1 MSPIRVDQLLQETAA
16 EGPCGPDMSA
26 ELAYSELETLAKGKP
41 EQVMGDSVIPAQEGL
56 ASAPD
61 WYLGALFGAGGF
73 AGMYCGARLQKYVPQ
88 KFIKL
93 LLGLMITFLAGRYI
107 LQYFR

>member
-1 MSPIRVDQLLQETAA
+1 VFHLPVYTVAGAA
-16 EGPCGPDMSA
+16 
-26 ELAYSELETLAKGKP
+26 L
-41 EQVMGDSVIPAQEGL
+41 MGTFLTSVAGCFFYSVIPVQQGL
-56 ASAPD
+56 ATAPD

-107 LQYFR
+107 LQYFK